1 MYIYCIKPLTF
12 FVPLNASFHQ
22 TPHMLTSDNNYQR
35 YSSFKVQ
42 KREAVA
48 VFYWFSVSSCSVCT
62 NIVSDHKPFL
72 FSLMP
77 AFTRH
82 PICWPMI
89 INTRDI
95 PVLRSEKH
103 DAATIFCTKMTLWL
117 SFVLT
122 MTNYDSTSL
131 SWVSAFRRHPKCW
144 ILMINSRDILVLRSI
159 MFSGP

>member
-42 KREAVA
+42 KRKAVA

-82 PICWPMI
+82 PICGPLI

-95 PVLRSEKH
+95 PVLRSKKH
-103 DAATIFCTKMTLWL
+103 DAATIFYWF
-117 SFVLT
+117 S
-122 MTNYDSTSL
+122 
-131 SWVSAFRRHPKCW
+131 VSSCSVCENIVSDHEPFLFPRMPAFTRHPIC
-144 ILMINSRDILVLRSI
+144 
-159 MFSGP
+159 

>member
-95 PVLRSEKH
+95 PVLRSKNATPTLVFTGFQSL
-103 DAATIFCTKMTLWL
+103 AALYVQILYQTINLFCSPECQLSLDTPYVDLW
-117 SFVLT
+117 
-122 MTNYDSTSL
+122 
-131 SWVSAFRRHPKCW
+131 
-144 ILMINSRDILVLRSI
+144 
-159 MFSGP
+159 